1 MTLVCSELHRRGI
14 RRALLQQ
21 AFRPSPGQSE
31 PIRLRQP
38 ESRSVCQ
45 ALGQAAFARRPS
57 FVSCPFVPLFESAVI
72 CQFPSAVSEMNIT
85 AESTI
90 DNRSGLTHTVARS
103 SKFRAGARFTL
114 KKNVVY
120 FRESIGRCH
129 LTCTPISKPITN
141 QNSESIKSPAT
152 IGTSQGDGS
161 ATLSKRITATG
172 VGAGVSDFFCFG
184 WGGSE
189 LGTWCG

>member
-1 MTLVCSELHRRGI
+1 MGI

-31 PIRLRQP
+31 PTRLRQP

-57 FVSCPFVPLFESAVI
+57 FVSCPFVPFFESAAI
-72 CQFPSAVSEMNIT
+72 WPFASAVNEMDIAT
-85 AESTI
+85 ESTI
-90 DNRSGLTHTVARS
+90 DNRSGFTHAVVRS
-103 SKFRAGARFTL
+103 SQLGSGARLTF
-114 KKNVVY
+114 KKDVVY
-120 FRESIGRCH
+120 FRESVGRCH
-129 LTCTPISKPITN
+129 LTCAPISKPITN

-161 ATLSKRITATG
+161 ATLSKRITVTGVG
-172 VGAGVSDFFCFG
+172 VGAGVADFCFG